1 MADLPEWLSKG
12 MRDEGWVVFQ
22 SLDAFDVY
30 GGDRFPSRDDAL
42 EEALHGDAAL
52 ASEGEISLTRE
63 IEGEFFIGRLW
74 RSDKP
79 LESQR
84 GAMLVYSVDSVE
96 RHVKLTRGASPP
108 EGSAPVATRP
118 ESEKETRPWTCP
130 GCKTTWNILEEEPE
144 IPQDKAHCPKCGKP
158 PTGFTPGQV
167 VRVREG
173 KRTRLG
179 VIDDPCQA
187 AIPVPGDKYL
197 VEDTGPYTGE
207 FMVWHLTRER
217 GTAPPDAAEVEREV
231 FGCLPTEPER
241 RLKLAVHIM
250 TGTSA
255 APDQIEG
262 LTPEEER
269 ELFGKSDG
277 KR

>member
-1 MADLPEWLSKG
+1 MADLPEWLWKG

-22 SLDAFDVY
+22 SLDTFDVY
-30 GGDRFPSRDDAL
+30 GGDRFPSREVAL

-52 ASEGEISLTRE
+52 ASDGEISLTRE

-74 RSDKP
+74 RSTKP

-84 GAMLVYSVDSVE
+84 GATLVYSIDSVE
-96 RHVKLTRGASPP
+96 RHVKLTRGAAHP
-108 EGSAPVATRP
+108 EGSTPSSERP
-118 ESEKETRPWTCP
+118 ESEEETRPWTCP
-130 GCKTTWNILEEEPE
+130 ACKTTWNILEEEPE

-187 AIPVPGDKYL
+187 AVPVPGDRYL
-197 VEDTGPYTGE
+197 VKDEGPYTGE
-207 FMVWHLTRER
+207 FIVWHLSQER
-217 GTAPPDAAEVEREV
+217 GAAPPDAAEAEREI

-241 RLKLAVHIM
+241 RLRLAVHTM
-250 TGTSA
+250 TGASA
-255 APDQIEG
+255 SPDQILA

-269 ELFGKSDG
+269 ELFGKPG
-277 KR
+277 ANP